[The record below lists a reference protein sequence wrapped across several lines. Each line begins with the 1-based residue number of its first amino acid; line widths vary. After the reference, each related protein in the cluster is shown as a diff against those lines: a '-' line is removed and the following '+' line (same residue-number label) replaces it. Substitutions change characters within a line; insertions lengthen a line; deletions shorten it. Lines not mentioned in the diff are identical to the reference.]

1 MACPDVK
8 HQTAAQFV
16 GRLKARFKAAEK
28 YEKAR
33 LANKLYQWYSEGCIT
48 QTQIRNAFDLDTTEK
63 WTAFRDRL
71 IALREHYLAIDA
83 EVAE

>member
-1 MACPDVK
+1 MALDLK

-16 GRLKARFKAAEK
+16 DRLKARFKAAEK
-28 YEKAR
+28 YEKGRIAAR
-33 LANKLYQWYSEGCIT
+33 IYDWYVAGDIT
-48 QTQIRNAFDLDTTEK
+48 QTQIRNAFGLDTTAK

>member
-1 MACPDVK
+1 MALDLK

-16 GRLKARFKAAEK
+16 ERFKARFKAAEK
-28 YEKAR
+28 AEKAR
-33 LANKLYQWYSEGCIT
+33 LATWLYNRFDAGDVT
-48 QTQIRNAFDLDTTEK
+48 QTQIRNAFDLDTTAK

-71 IALREHYLAIDA
+71 IALRAHYLAIDA